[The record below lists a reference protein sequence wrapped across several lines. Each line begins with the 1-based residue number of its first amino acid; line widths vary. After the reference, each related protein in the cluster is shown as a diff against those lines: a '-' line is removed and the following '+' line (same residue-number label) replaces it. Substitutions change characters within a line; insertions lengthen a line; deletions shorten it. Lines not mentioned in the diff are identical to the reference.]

1 MVYLEM
7 KICLRQLVN
16 KFEMLQLH
24 SYEES
29 TEEIRFPSC
38 VKNLFKEIENLEEDS
53 RYKICNRRMVTEKQD
68 FGKRQHHR

>member
-7 KICLRQLVN
+7 KSCLRQLVN

-29 TEEIRFPSC
+29 TEEIRFPSF
-38 VKNLFKEIENLEEDS
+38 VKNLFKEIENLKEDS
-53 RYKICNRRMVTEKQD
+53 R
-68 FGKRQHHR
+68 